1 MEKNSEL
8 EFASLKSPVIALR
21 AMPPSFSKRVFRTKP
36 PLKKEVAR
44 SAGGFLGDKL
54 QFKVFISQKSPVIAL
69 RAMPPSFSKRVFL
82 TSFEKGGGA
91 KRRRIFGRQTPIQSL
106 SPKNHPSSPLLAL
119 PPSFP
124 TRVF

>member
-1 MEKNSEL
+1 METNSEL

-54 QFKVFISQKSPVIAL
+54 QFKVFVSQKSPVIAL
-69 RAMPPSFSKRVFL
+69 TCDATLFFKEGFTCPMHSSKFCKEIRL
-82 TSFEKGGGA
+82 A
-91 KRRRIFGRQTPIQSL
+91 
-106 SPKNHPSSPLLAL
+106 SP
-119 PPSFP
+119 
-124 TRVF
+124 

>member
-1 MEKNSEL
+1 METNSEL

-69 RAMPPSFSKRVFL
+69 RAMPPSFSKRVLNFAFKIMNQQFL
-82 TSFEKGGGA
+82 FHLLLSGIIKILHTYFTIFYFISTNNYNET
-91 KRRRIFGRQTPIQSL
+91 RIVL
-106 SPKNHPSSPLLAL
+106 
-119 PPSFP
+119 
-124 TRVF
+124 